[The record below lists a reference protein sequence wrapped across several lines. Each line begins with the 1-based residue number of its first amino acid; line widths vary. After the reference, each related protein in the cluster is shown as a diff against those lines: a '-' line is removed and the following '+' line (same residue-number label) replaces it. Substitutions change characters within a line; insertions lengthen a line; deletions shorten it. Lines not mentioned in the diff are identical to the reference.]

1 MYDTE
6 HMMMPYAV
14 SDPTFGQV
22 SVTNFS
28 KGFTL
33 QQRVDDTLV
42 DIVVGR
48 RPMADYDQMVQDWRT
63 NGGDTIRKEYQD
75 SIAASQ

>member
-6 HMMMPYAV
+6 HSLMPYAV

-22 SVTNFS
+22 SATNFS

-33 QQRVDDTLV
+33 QQVVDDTLV

-48 RPMADYDQMVQDWRT
+48 RPMADYDQMVKDWLN
-63 NGGDTIRKEYQD
+63 NGGETIRKEYQD
-75 SIAASQ
+75 SIASSA